1 MPPNPTDPEQPDAAA
16 APAPPKKKRNLPG
29 TPDPDAEVIALSPG
43 TLMATN
49 RFVCE
54 VCGKGFQRD
63 QNLQLHRRGHNL
75 PWRLRQRGPGAAPP
89 RRRVYV
95 CPEPG
100 CVHHAP
106 ARALGDLTGIK
117 KHFCRKHGEKRWAC
131 PRCGKRYAVQA
142 DLKAHAK
149 TCGTREYRC
158 DCGTLFTRRDS
169 FVTHRAFCGALVEE
183 TGRVLAV
190 PAPPSPRPP
199 DLDDVEENM
208 DNEKPEENVDKV
220 DEEEKGDENENSA
233 LAVVDEPQRVEAVS
247 EAPQRN
253 PSPPQQH
260 IPSPQQQRIPSPPQ
274 QRIPSPPQQ
283 RIPSPPQ
290 QRIPSPPS
298 PVPQEQQQPPMVAV
312 VPNLE
317 EPKVAAEPIVVF
329 KQEEEDK
336 QDEDVCFQEADRYD
350 NAELEGSSLPD
361 NDTPMLPCFLPS
373 PSDAIGTDG
382 SSTSC
387 GTVSSASNSIAP
399 ATTTSTFAGLFAS
412 ATASTT
418 PQSRSLRDLIGVD
431 PTFLCLAI
439 GTPSNLFPQTNAS
452 NPGSFAPPPAPH
464 MSATALLQKAAE
476 AGASQAGTS
485 FLKEFGLASSSS
497 STPSRPPQGRSI
509 DSSPQSQQPQGRFI
523 DSSRQ
528 SQQPQG
534 SFIDSSRQPQLAQ
547 GRFIDSSRQSQLPQ
561 ERFINNSMPSK
572 LSQGR
577 FMDTSLPSQHLAQ
590 GRFMDTT
597 QPSQQQPQGR
607 FMDTTPPSQQQ
618 PQGRFMDTTQPSQ
631 QQPQGRFMDTG
642 LPCQQLPQG
651 RFFSNSP
658 PSNLSQGRFFDNLPP
673 SSLPQGRFFVSS
685 PPSNVPQGRFT
696 DYSPPSKLPPAR
708 YIDSSPLP
716 KLPQGRYIDS
726 SPPSR
731 VPQGRYMDNSPSS
744 RVPQG
749 RFVDSIPQQ
758 WHQQSN
764 QQLMDMEPGPMVSGS
779 LGLGLAY
786 QGANA
791 GLPDSMMG
799 QSQSPLFGPKPAA
812 TLDFLGLGIGGT
824 MGGSTPNGGGLPAL
838 MLGGE
843 LDMGSAQAH
852 PPWEE
857 AQMKTNGRT
866 IL

>member
-1 MPPNPTDPEQPDAAA
+1 MPPNPTDPEQPEAAA
-16 APAPPKKKRNLPG
+16 APAPPPKKKRNLPG

-199 DLDDVEENM
+199 DLDDVDENF
-208 DNEKPEENVDKV
+208 DKDSEKGEENVE
-220 DEEEKGDENENSA
+220 DEEEKGEVNENSA
-233 LAVVDEPQRVEAVS
+233 VADVNEPQRVEAAS
-247 EAPQRN
+247 GAPQR
-253 PSPPQQH
+253 
-260 IPSPQQQRIPSPPQ
+260 IPSPQQQRIPSPR
-274 QRIPSPPQQ
+274 RIPSP
-283 RIPSPPQ
+283 

-298 PVPQEQQQPPMVAV
+298 PVPQEQQQQPMVAV

-317 EPKVAAEPIVVF
+317 RPKVAAEPIVVV
-329 KQEEEDK
+329 KQEEDDK
-336 QDEDVCFQEADRYD
+336 RDEDVCFQEADKYD
-350 NAELEGSSLPD
+350 DAELEGSSLP
-361 NDTPMLPCFLPS
+361 PMLPCFLPS

-412 ATASTT
+412 ATTSTT

-439 GTPSNLFPQTNAS
+439 GTPSSLFPQTNAS

-497 STPSRPPQGRSI
+497 STPSRPPQGRSM
-509 DSSPQSQQPQGRFI
+509 DSSTQSQQP
-523 DSSRQ
+523 
-528 SQQPQG
+528 
-534 SFIDSSRQPQLAQ
+534 Q

-561 ERFINNSMPSK
+561 ERFINNSMPSR

-577 FMDTSLPSQHLAQ
+577 FMDTSLPSQQLPQRRFMDSALPSQQLPQ
-590 GRFMDTT
+590 GRFMDTAL
-597 QPSQQQPQGR
+597 PSQQQPQGR
-607 FMDTTPPSQQQ
+607 FMDTT
-618 PQGRFMDTTQPSQ
+618 
-631 QQPQGRFMDTG
+631 

-651 RFFSNSP
+651 RLLGNSP
-658 PSNLSQGRFFDNLPP
+658 PSNQSQGRFFDNSPP
-673 SSLPQGRFFVSS
+673 SSLPQGRFFINS

-708 YIDSSPLP
+708 YIDSSALP
-716 KLPQGRYIDS
+716 KLPQGGYIDS

-731 VPQGRYMDNSPSS
+731 VPQGRYIDNSPPS

-758 WHQQSN
+758 WHQRSN
-764 QQLMDMEPGPMVSGS
+764 QLMDMEPGPIVSGS

-786 QGANA
+786 EGANA
-791 GLPDSMMG
+791 GLPDLMMG

-824 MGGSTPNGGGLPAL
+824 MGGSTPNGGLPAL
-838 MLGGE
+838 MVGGE
-843 LDMGSAQAH
+843 LDMGSAQT
-852 PPWEE
+852 PSPWEE
-857 AQMKTNGRT
+857 AQRKTNGRT

>member
-1 MPPNPTDPEQPDAAA
+1 MPPNPTEPEQPEAAA
-16 APAPPKKKRNLPG
+16 TPAPPKKKRNLPG

-100 CVHHAP
+100 CVHHSP

-190 PAPPSPRPP
+190 PTPPSPRPP
-199 DLDDVEENM
+199 DLEEV
-208 DNEKPEENVDKV
+208 EENVDKDKEKEEENV
-220 DEEEKGDENENSA
+220 DKHKEKEDEEGKGGEDENETSA
-233 LAVVDEPQRVEAVS
+233 VAEVDEPQHIEATR
-247 EAPQRN
+247 EEPQPQPQRT
-253 PSPPQQH
+253 
-260 IPSPQQQRIPSPPQ
+260 
-274 QRIPSPPQQ
+274 
-283 RIPSPPQ
+283 
-290 QRIPSPPS
+290 PSPPS
-298 PVPQEQQQPPMVAV
+298 PMPQEQHPMVAI
-312 VPNLE
+312 VPNLD
-317 EPKVAAEPIVVF
+317 EPVVVVEPIVDI

-336 QDEDVCFQEADRYD
+336 RDEDVCFQEADNYGD
-350 NAELEGSSLPD
+350 AELEDSNLPD
-361 NDTPMLPCFLPS
+361 NDTPMPPCFLPS

-387 GTVSSASNSIAP
+387 GTVSSASNSIVP

-412 ATASTT
+412 ATKSTT

-439 GTPSNLFPQTNAS
+439 GTPSSLFPQTDAS
-452 NPGSFAPPPAPH
+452 NPSTFAPPPAPH
-464 MSATALLQKAAE
+464 ISATALLQKAAE

-497 STPSRPPQGRSI
+497 STPSRPPQGRSMDCSTQSQRPQGRFV
-509 DSSPQSQQPQGRFI
+509 DSSSIQSRLPQDRFIESSSTQCRLPQDRFIESSSTQSRLPQDRFI
-523 DSSRQ
+523 DSSPTQ
-528 SQQPQG
+528 SRLPQ
-534 SFIDSSRQPQLAQ
+534 D
-547 GRFIDSSRQSQLPQ
+547 RFIDSSSTQFRLPQ
-561 ERFINNSMPSK
+561 DRFIDNSSIQSRVPQDRFIDTSSTQSRLPQDRFIDSSSTQSRLPQDRFIDNSMPSK

-577 FMDTSLPSQHLAQ
+577 FMDTSLPSQQL
-590 GRFMDTT
+590 
-597 QPSQQQPQGR
+597 
-607 FMDTTPPSQQQ
+607 
-618 PQGRFMDTTQPSQ
+618 
-631 QQPQGRFMDTG
+631 
-642 LPCQQLPQG
+642 LPQG
-651 RFFSNSP
+651 RFFDNSP
-658 PSNLSQGRFFDNLPP
+658 PSNLSQGRFFENSQP
-673 SSLPQGRFFVSS
+673 SNPPQGRFFINS
-685 PPSNVPQGRFT
+685 PPSNLPHGRFT
-696 DYSPPSKLPPAR
+696 DYSTPGMF
-708 YIDSSPLP
+708 IDSSTLP
-716 KLPQGRYIDS
+716 RLPQGRYIDS
-726 SPPSR
+726 LPQSR
-731 VPQGRYMDNSPSS
+731 LPQGRYMDNSPPAQL
-744 RVPQG
+744 PQ
-749 RFVDSIPQQ
+749 RRLADNNPEQ
-758 WHQQSN
+758 WHQRSN
-764 QQLMDMEPGPMVSGS
+764 NHNQLMDMEPGPMVSGS

-786 QGANA
+786 EGSNPR
-791 GLPDSMMG
+791 LPDLMMG
-799 QSQSPLFGPKPAA
+799 QSPLFGPKPA

-824 MGGSTPNGGGLPAL
+824 MGGGSTAANGGGLPAL
-838 MLGGE
+838 MVGGE
-843 LDMGSAQAH
+843 LDMGSAAQA
-852 PPWEE
+852 PSPWEE
-857 AQMKTNGRT
+857 AQRKTNGRT